1 MAKSSTFFSQTNVI
15 PLSNFSVSNENS
27 NISPIYP
34 RSISPIFNGS
44 PDETT
49 RPLLDEVCTPILPN
63 DSAISVRITP
73 GRIPIHMKV
82 LRKTNPR
89 SSYRPSGHNPENC
102 IAVQTKLQEKSGSSN
117 LFVPSILLS
126 NVMSLA
132 PKIDELREVS
142 KQIDVDLICITESW
156 LQNHI
161 HDNVVE
167 ISGYNIVRRD
177 RYQGEHGGVCVYV
190 KNFIKYDI

>member
-1 MAKSSTFFSQTNVI
+1 MHAVTLVNPDTDDNTLPVI
-15 PLSNFSVSNENS
+15 LAPSHIPTHMS
-27 NISPIYP
+27 
-34 RSISPIFNGS
+34 
-44 PDETT
+44 
-49 RPLLDEVCTPILPN
+49 EV
-63 DSAISVRITP
+63 
-73 GRIPIHMKV
+73 
-82 LRKTNPR
+82 RKTDPHSR
-89 SSYRPSGHNPENC
+89 SRPGGHNPENC
-102 IAVQTKLQEKSGSSN
+102 IAVQSKRQGKPGSPN

-156 LQNHI
+156 LQTHI

-177 RYQGEHGGVCVYV
+177 RYLGEHGSVCIYI
-190 KNFIKYDI
+190 KNGIRYDILSELLRKKILKPFG